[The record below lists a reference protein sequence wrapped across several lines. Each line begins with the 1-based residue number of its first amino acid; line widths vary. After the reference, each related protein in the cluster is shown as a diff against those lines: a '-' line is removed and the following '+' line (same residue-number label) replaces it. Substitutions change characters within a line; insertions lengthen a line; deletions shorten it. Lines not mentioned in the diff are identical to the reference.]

1 MNNTQMSARVG
12 LFFLVGVALIYITFE
27 SLRGNTISRTRG
39 YTVIAGFPSLK
50 ELKPGDEVRMA
61 GVKIGAVET
70 TRLANNRA
78 EAVLR
83 IVPEVHIAKDSTAM
97 IAMAGLIGTNYI
109 SIDLGH
115 PEAGTVP
122 EVGGELNT
130 RTVPDLNQIMS
141 DLGGLGQDLK
151 GALANISQAFGS
163 GADGKGGLL
172 SKLDHLVT
180 ENSEKI
186 TSTMA
191 NLDDITTK
199 ISKGQGTL
207 GKLVNDPA
215 GYDQLLATVN
225 EIKGAAADA
234 RTFLNNTQAIID
246 QVKTGKG
253 SLGTLV
259 YDEEAGNNIKL
270 VTKNLRELSEKLNN
284 PNSSFGQLITN
295 DQLVR
300 DAQAT
305 LRKVDSAVDSMGD
318 SGPISAVGVVAGK
331 LF

>member
-12 LFFLVGVALIYITFE
+12 LFFLIGIVLIWVTFDA
-27 SLRGNTISRTRG
+27 LRGNSINRKRG
-39 YTVIAGFPSLK
+39 YTVIVGFSTLK
-50 ELKPGDEVRMA
+50 ELKAGDEVRMA
-61 GVKIGAVET
+61 GVKIGAVES
-70 TRLANNRA
+70 TRLANERA

-83 IVPEVHIAKDSTAM
+83 ILPDFRIAQDATAS

-109 SIDLGH
+109 SLNIGH
-115 PEAGTVP
+115 PEQGTVP
-122 EVGGELNT
+122 ETGGELRT
-130 RTVPDLNQIMS
+130 RAVADLNQIMS

-151 GALANISQAFGS
+151 GALASISSAFSS
-163 GADGKGGLL
+163 GPDGQGGLI
-172 SKLDHLVT
+172 SKLDRLVT
-180 ENSEKI
+180 DNSAKL
-186 TSTMA
+186 THTMA

-199 ISKGQGTL
+199 ISTGQGTI

-215 GYDQLLATVN
+215 AYDQLLASVV

-234 RTFLNNTQAIID
+234 RLMLTNAQAIID
-246 QVKTGKG
+246 QVKSGKG
-253 SLGTLV
+253 PLGTLV
-259 YDEEAGNNIKL
+259 YDETSTANLKL
-270 VTKNLRELSEKLNN
+270 IVQNVRDLSEKLNN

-295 DQLVR
+295 DQLIR

-305 LRKVDSAVDSMGD
+305 LRKVDSAVDGLGD